1 MGALGQSAPH
11 APSSSALLVALALT
25 AAAPV
30 AYVSRRR
37 GTGSAVGR
45 RAGPVLFGSQ
55 GSRSPLVNWYLFEI
69 GQDFEMVDVGA
80 TRVDRSAPEF
90 PHPFGKIP
98 ALADGD
104 LQVFESGAILMYLA
118 DKYGGL
124 DTPEKRANANKWVV
138 WANASLDPICFK
150 EDGNGRVL
158 DTGLRNDVP
167 ALATL
172 DAHLEANE
180 FLLGSGEESFSVAD
194 VAVGAY
200 LLYVPLFFPDVTVSR
215 WPNIQRYMLQ
225 LLQREAYQRAFGAGT
240 AQQIETVETF
250 ARMKA
255 LEPRLFEDR
264 YFKDIFRDLPKDWR
278 YLLQRIS
285 WAEKRGIF
293 TAQQPGHFAGQEDLL
308 VPAVYHTPRPDT
320 ATICV
325 GDSGRAPLT
334 PGYEYD
340 FLDLLYVKDQ
350 EGKVV
355 QVVPWECC
363 GISPAVFWTYSFK
376 PPKGTT
382 CLTPFAAFKLRGV
395 WQGEAVEWDPDQG
408 SEDMDWFTNMAPELR
423 RELADPGLLEGK
435 HKAEVEN
442 ISSAKR
448 EKELPVLW
456 PENSWQGN
464 LAKAKVWDQL
474 QM

>member
-1 MGALGQSAPH
+1 MGVDNVDSEAREWGGQK
-11 APSSSALLVALALT
+11 L
-25 AAAPV
+25 
-30 AYVSRRR
+30 
-37 GTGSAVGR
+37 
-45 RAGPVLFGSQ
+45 
-55 GSRSPLVNWYLFEI
+55 W
-69 GQDFEMVDVGA
+69 
-80 TRVDRSAPEF
+80 
-90 PHPFGKIP
+90 
-98 ALADGD
+98 DGD
-104 LQVFESGAILMYLA
+104 LPPREWN
-118 DKYGGL
+118 
-124 DTPEKRANANKWVV
+124 PKR
-138 WANASLDPICFK
+138 LP
-150 EDGNGRVL
+150 
-158 DTGLRNDVP
+158 
-167 ALATL
+167 
-172 DAHLEANE
+172 
-180 FLLGSGEESFSVAD
+180 
-194 VAVGAY
+194 
-200 LLYVPLFFPDVTVSR
+200 
-215 WPNIQRYMLQ
+215 PNVQD
-225 LLQREAYQRAFGAGT
+225 LLQVPHMPGQPLK
-240 AQQIETVETF
+240 ETF

-285 WAEKRGIF
+285 WAEKRG
-293 TAQQPGHFAGQEDLL
+293 AAAWALAGQEDLL

-325 GDSGRAPLT
+325 GDSGPSPPLT

-395 WQGEAVEWDPDQG
+395 WQGDAVEWDPDQG

-448 EKELPVLW
+448 EKEADDTR
-456 PENSWQGN
+456 G
-464 LAKAKVWDQL
+464 QL
-474 QM
+474 